1 MKKCF
6 DDLEDLTH
14 THTDSHR
21 ICALNYLLPGKL
33 FLALDRYVT
42 PPPNNPHSGYTHTH
56 TPGHFSLTDLLAPS
70 FRLPAIYSKHW
81 HTSLLSFPQHSSLS
95 SPPFFTFAAP
105 HFLPL
110 PCFFFLFTT
119 SSQWRRRFFLR
130 PGKFL
135 PGLFFFLFSPH
146 HLREQTRL

>member
-56 TPGHFSLTDLLAPS
+56 THLDTSLWQTCWLQASGYLPSTVSTDIPLSSHFHNT
-70 FRLPAIYSKHW
+70 LPLVLHL
-81 HTSLLSFPQHSSLS
+81 SLLSLPLTFSHSLAFFSFSQLAHNGDGASFFAPVNSSLVS
-95 SPPFFTFAAP
+95 FFS
-105 HFLPL
+105 
-110 PCFFFLFTT
+110 FFSRTI
-119 SSQWRRRFFLR
+119 
-130 PGKFL
+130 
-135 PGLFFFLFSPH
+135 
-146 HLREQTRL
+146 